1 MWYGLSVVCFVY
13 EEHTTR
19 MLSVAHYLLA
29 SILSIIKSISVYGLH
44 VAASL

>member
-1 MWYGLSVVCFVY
+1 MWYGLSVVFFVY
-13 EEHTTR
+13 EEHTR